1 MSKKVHKI
9 DDAMM
14 DMIVGEVMER
24 LRKEESVANK
34 ARHGKIKANT
44 KRLLRNY
51 RALKDHCERSVYNAD
66 TIDEGDG
73 YTFADIIDLINGGGG
88 SSFKIESIRQSTVRT
103 RIIIDHIDT
112 MINLYKVYCDTSP
125 KEEDTRRYRVIYWL
139 YISEEPRT
147 HAEIAEDEYVAKST
161 IYNDAEVA
169 IERLTALIF
178 GIDGLNRTA
187 N

>member
-1 MSKKVHKI
+1 MPKKVHTIDTETMDIIADMVLDKI
-9 DDAMM
+9 
-14 DMIVGEVMER
+14 
-24 LRKEESVANK
+24 RKKESAATK
-34 ARHGKIKANT
+34 MRHGKLKANT
-44 KRLLRNY
+44 RRLLRNY

-112 MINLYKVYCDTSP
+112 MLNLYKAYCDNSQ
-125 KEEDTRRYRVIYWL
+125 KEEDARRYRVIYWL
-139 YISEEPRT
+139 YVAEASRT
-147 HAEIAEDEYVAKST
+147 HDEIAVDEYTDIRT
-161 IYNDAEVA
+161 IYRDVDMA

-178 GIDGLNRTA
+178 GIDGINRTLK
-187 N
+187 